1 MRCFSCGEENA
12 PGDRFCSSCGT
23 ALASVKP
30 VAAKTCGR
38 CRAPL
43 SPQDRFCPECGS
55 PVSTSER
62 VEVNKSDVDL
72 FPLYGITLGQTTV
85 EELARLGEKT
95 ISIDKNTGAP
105 YRYYVIRGT
114 NFWYN
119 EAGIAEHI
127 YIARGI
133 YAIPEPWRALGFDWN
148 ISYNQWLALLQ
159 RLRYFITVDEPP
171 QIVEYSGH
179 DSFSARIAATKQAIM
194 LTLDFNYNEGTSTD
208 AKGTL
213 YSITVK
219 AP

>member
-1 MRCFSCGEENA
+1 MRCSGCGEDNAQGGRFCGSCGA
-12 PGDRFCSSCGT
+12 
-23 ALASVKP
+23 ALGSVTP
-30 VAAKTCGR
+30 AMVITCVQ

-43 SPQDRFCPECGS
+43 SPEERFCGECGS
-55 PVSTSER
+55 PVSPSELK
-62 VEVNKSDVDL
+62 EVSKSDVDL
-72 FPLYGITLGQTTV
+72 FPLYGVTLGKTTV

-95 ISIDKNTGAP
+95 ISIDTDTGAP

-133 YAIPEPWRALGFDWN
+133 YPIPEQWQALGFDWN
-148 ISYNQWLALLQ
+148 ISYNQWLTLLQ

-171 QIVEYSGH
+171 HIVEYDGH
-179 DSFSARIAATKQAIM
+179 DSFSARIAATKQPIV
-194 LTLDFNYNEGTSTD
+194 LTLDFNYNEGTTTD
-208 AKGTL
+208 SKRTL
-213 YSITVK
+213 YNISVK